1 MRQKQAHT
9 RYMKIFAPAMLVY
22 VIGILTVVYLR
33 EHTEVART
41 VLIALSLVPAVSMI
55 VWMWGHMRYI
65 TEIDE
70 YLRAQQVKSIMFGLA
85 AIMSFA
91 TFWGLIELLVD
102 LPPVPIFYVVPG
114 FYLIQG
120 LSFAIA
126 CRLGRNE
133 ESE

>member
-1 MRQKQAHT
+1 MRQKQAHR
-9 RYMKIFAPAMLVY
+9 RYMKLFIPAMLAY
-22 VIGILTVVYLR
+22 IIGIFTVVYLR
-33 EHTEVART
+33 EHTDVART
-41 VLIALSLVPAVSMI
+41 ALIALSLIPALSMI
-55 VWMWGHMRYI
+55 IWMWGHMRYI

-70 YLRAQQVKSIMFGLA
+70 YLRAQQVKSIMLGLA

-120 LSFAIA
+120 LSFAIG